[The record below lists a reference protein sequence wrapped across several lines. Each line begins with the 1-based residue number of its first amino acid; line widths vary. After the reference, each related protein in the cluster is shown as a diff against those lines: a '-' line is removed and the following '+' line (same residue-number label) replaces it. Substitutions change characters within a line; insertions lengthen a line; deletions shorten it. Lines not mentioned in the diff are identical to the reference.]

1 MKNLDC
7 LYLIKRNESSKE
19 IDGILYVKVCTHRY
33 EINRIVV
40 KPGDIIVTAVQTDI
54 RDGGEFSL
62 YFMPNDKENVA
73 FPLRQQQHDDN
84 NEEKEKENEIEE
96 QDDDDDDDTK
106 KETQRK
112 IMMKKQMKKSF
123 TKKKRAVINAI
134 AFFSIN

>member
-7 LYLIKRNESSKE
+7 LYFIKRNKSSKE

-40 KPGDIIVTAVQTDI
+40 KPGDIIVTAVQIDI

-62 YFMPNDKENVA
+62 YFMPNDEENVA

-96 QDDDDDDDTK
+96 QDDDDDDDDDD
-106 KETQRK
+106 EEQPS
-112 IMMKKQMKKSF
+112 Q
-123 TKKKRAVINAI
+123 KKKRKGK
-134 AFFSIN
+134 